1 MIGSTRSIKARSAE
15 QPSQCSSLVERSN
28 GLNVWND
35 LNRSGRLG
43 YVMFDLT
50 LNIEA
55 LNFEQVSLRM
65 ADRILNHLCDY
76 ALKLSYRDLPQE
88 VIRRTK
94 HIVMDTV
101 GCALGG
107 AQSPPAKIARA
118 AASEITSAIPS
129 TVLISGQKTSPD
141 LAAFANGVMI
151 RYLDFNDTY
160 AGSPTCHPSDLLAP
174 VLAVVDAR
182 NGNGKDVIL
191 GTVLGYEVLCGLID
205 AGSKERGRSWDQST
219 YGVIAAAVVAAKL
232 FGHTKEQMANAISLA
247 VSSHISLEQIRRG
260 QISHWKGCALAN
272 ASRNA
277 VFCAMLAAKGM
288 TGPEEVF
295 EGKAGFLNSTG
306 IRFEIRPFADSAD
319 TYRIMKARL
328 KAFPSGYFSQSAIE
342 AILRLAI
349 PNPRS
354 RRHQRD
360 SPADFSRRVRG
371 HGFRRSELAAGN
383 QGERRSQ
390 SALRDGRCA
399 DGRQSWRF
407 AIMSEMY
414 YKRSDVRALMQK
426 IKVRIGEEPVAA
438 WPDLPLNIVDV
449 EMKSGK
455 VLSTKVAYHLGHF
468 KRFMTD
474 EEQERKFRPL
484 AEPLLPKRQI
494 DDLLACLRR
503 LDEVEQISELISLT
517 VAPNL
522 PP

>member
-1 MIGSTRSIKARSAE
+1 MS
-15 QPSQCSSLVERSN
+15 
-28 GLNVWND
+28 
-35 LNRSGRLG
+35 
-43 YVMFDLT
+43 
-50 LNIEA
+50 
-55 LNFEQVSLRM
+55 
-65 ADRILNHLCDY
+65 DRIVNHLCDY
-76 ALKLSYRDLPQE
+76 ALRLAYHDLPQE

-94 HIVMDTV
+94 DIVMDTV

-107 AQSPPAKIARA
+107 AESPPAKIARA

-129 TVLISGQKTSPD
+129 TVLTSGEKTSPD

-160 AGSPTCHPSDLLAP
+160 AGSPTCHPSDLFAP
-174 VLAVVDAR
+174 VLAVADAR

-205 AGSKERGRSWDQST
+205 AGSKERGRIWDQST

-306 IRFEIRPFADSAD
+306 IRFEITPFADSAES
-319 TYRIMKARL
+319 YRILKARL

-342 AILRLAI
+342 AILNLRTQILDLDDIKEIRLQTFPAGYEVMGSGEANWQPETRESADHSLPFVMAVALMEGNLEI
-349 PNPRS
+349 
-354 RRHQRD
+354 RHYD
-360 SPADFSRRVRG
+360 
-371 HGFRRSELAAGN
+371 
-383 QGERRSQ
+383 
-390 SALRDGRCA
+390 
-399 DGRQSWRF
+399 
-407 AIMSEMY
+407 EMY
-414 YKRSDVRALMQK
+414 YKRPDVRALMQK

-438 WPDLPLNIVDV
+438 WPEVPLNIVDV

-468 KRFMTD
+468 KRWMTE

-494 DDLLACLRR
+494 NDLLACLRR
-503 LDEVEQISELISLT
+503 LDEIEQISELISLT
-517 VAPNL
+517 VAPSL
-522 PP
+522 ST

>member
-1 MIGSTRSIKARSAE
+1 MPDK
-15 QPSQCSSLVERSN
+15 
-28 GLNVWND
+28 
-35 LNRSGRLG
+35 
-43 YVMFDLT
+43 
-50 LNIEA
+50 
-55 LNFEQVSLRM
+55 
-65 ADRILNHLCDY
+65 ILNHLCDY
-76 ALKLSYRDLPQE
+76 ALKLSYHDLPRE
-88 VIRRTK
+88 VISRTK

-107 AQSPPAKIARA
+107 AQSPPANIARA

-129 TVLISGQKTSPD
+129 TVLISGQKTSSD

-182 NGNGKDVIL
+182 KGSGKDVIL
-191 GTVLGYEVLCGLID
+191 GMVLGYEILCGLID
-205 AGSKERGRSWDQST
+205 AGSKERERSWDQST
-219 YGVIAAAVVAAKL
+219 YGIIAAAVVAAKL

-247 VSSHISLEQIRRG
+247 VASHISLEQIRRG

-277 VFCAMLAAKGM
+277 VFCAILAAKGM

-306 IRFEIRPFADSAD
+306 IRFEITPFADSAD
-319 TYRIMKARL
+319 TYRIMRARL

-342 AILRLAI
+342 AVLNL
-349 PNPRS
+349 
-354 RRHQRD
+354 
-360 SPADFSRRVRG
+360 
-371 HGFRRSELAAGN
+371 
-383 QGERRSQ
+383 RSQ
-390 SALRDGRCA
+390 TPDLDEIKEIRLQTFPAGYEVMGSGEANWQPETRESADHSLPFVMAVALMEGNVEIRHYD
-399 DGRQSWRF
+399 
-407 AIMSEMY
+407 EMY

-426 IKVRIGEEPVAA
+426 IKVRIGEESVAA
-438 WPDLPLNIVDV
+438 WPDLPLNIVDI

-474 EEQERKFRPL
+474 KEQERKFRPL
-484 AEPLLPKRQI
+484 AEPLLPGKQI

-503 LDEVEQISELISLT
+503 LDEVEQVNELISLT

-522 PP
+522 RE

>member
-1 MIGSTRSIKARSAE
+1 MS
-15 QPSQCSSLVERSN
+15 
-28 GLNVWND
+28 
-35 LNRSGRLG
+35 
-43 YVMFDLT
+43 
-50 LNIEA
+50 
-55 LNFEQVSLRM
+55 
-65 ADRILNHLCDY
+65 DRIVNHLCDY
-76 ALKLSYRDLPQE
+76 ALRLAYHDLPQE

-94 HIVMDTV
+94 DIVMDTV

-107 AQSPPAKIARA
+107 AESPPAKIARA

-129 TVLISGQKTSPD
+129 TVLTSGEKTSPD

-160 AGSPTCHPSDLLAP
+160 AGSPTCHPSDLFAP
-174 VLAVVDAR
+174 VLAVADAR

-205 AGSKERGRSWDQST
+205 AGSKERGRIWDQST

-306 IRFEIRPFADSAD
+306 IRFEITPFADSAES
-319 TYRIMKARL
+319 YRILKARL

-342 AILRLAI
+342 AILNLRTQIPDLDDIKEIRLQTFPAGYEVMGSGEANWQPETRESADHSLPFVMAVALMEGNLEI
-349 PNPRS
+349 
-354 RRHQRD
+354 RHYD
-360 SPADFSRRVRG
+360 
-371 HGFRRSELAAGN
+371 
-383 QGERRSQ
+383 
-390 SALRDGRCA
+390 
-399 DGRQSWRF
+399 
-407 AIMSEMY
+407 EMY
-414 YKRSDVRALMQK
+414 YKRPDVRALMQK

-438 WPDLPLNIVDV
+438 WPEVPFNIVDV

-468 KRFMTD
+468 KRWMTE

-494 DDLLACLRR
+494 NDLLACLRR
-503 LDEVEQISELISLT
+503 LDEIEQISELISLT
-517 VAPNL
+517 VAPSL
-522 PP
+522 ST

>member
-1 MIGSTRSIKARSAE
+1 M
-15 QPSQCSSLVERSN
+15 P
-28 GLNVWND
+28 
-35 LNRSGRLG
+35 
-43 YVMFDLT
+43 
-50 LNIEA
+50 
-55 LNFEQVSLRM
+55 
-65 ADRILNHLCDY
+65 DRILDHLCDY

-94 HIVMDTV
+94 YIVTDTV

-107 AQSPPAKIARA
+107 AESPPAKIARA
-118 AASEITSAIPS
+118 VASEITSAIPS

-191 GTVLGYEVLCGLID
+191 GTVLGYEVFCGLID
-205 AGSKERGRSWDQST
+205 AGSRERGRIWDQST
-219 YGVIAAAVVAAKL
+219 YGVIAAVVVAAKL
-232 FGHTKEQMANAISLA
+232 FGLTKEQMANAISLA
-247 VSSHISLEQIRRG
+247 VSSHISLEQVRRA

-328 KAFPSGYFSQSAIE
+328 KAFPAGYFSQSAIE
-342 AILRLAI
+342 AILNL
-349 PNPRS
+349 
-354 RRHQRD
+354 
-360 SPADFSRRVRG
+360 
-371 HGFRRSELAAGN
+371 
-383 QGERRSQ
+383 RSQ
-390 SALRDGRCA
+390 IPDLDYIKEIRLQTFPAGYEVMGSGEANWKPETRESADHSLPFVMAVALMEGNLEIRHYD
-399 DGRQSWRF
+399 QV
-407 AIMSEMY
+407 Y

-426 IKVRIGEEPVAA
+426 ISVRIGEEPVAA
-438 WPDLPLNIVDV
+438 WPEVPLNIVDV
-449 EMKSGK
+449 ETKSGK

-468 KRFMTD
+468 KRLMTD
-474 EEQERKFRPL
+474 EEQERKFRPM

-494 DDLLACLRR
+494 NDLLACLRR

-517 VAPNL
+517 VALNL

>member
-1 MIGSTRSIKARSAE
+1 
-15 QPSQCSSLVERSN
+15 
-28 GLNVWND
+28 
-35 LNRSGRLG
+35 
-43 YVMFDLT
+43 
-50 LNIEA
+50 
-55 LNFEQVSLRM
+55 M

-107 AQSPPAKIARA
+107 AESPPAKIARA
-118 AASEITSAIPS
+118 AASEITSASPS

-182 NGNGKDVIL
+182 NGSGKDVIL

-205 AGSKERGRSWDQST
+205 AGAKERGHSWDQST
-219 YGVIAAAVVAAKL
+219 YGVIAAAVLAAKL

-247 VSSHISLEQIRRG
+247 ISSHISLEQIRRG

-288 TGPEEVF
+288 TGPEEAF

-306 IRFEIRPFADSAD
+306 IHFEIRPFADSAD

-328 KAFPSGYFSQSAIE
+328 KAFPSGYFSQSAVE
-342 AILRLAI
+342 AILNL
-349 PNPRS
+349 
-354 RRHQRD
+354 
-360 SPADFSRRVRG
+360 
-371 HGFRRSELAAGN
+371 
-383 QGERRSQ
+383 RSQ
-390 SALRDGRCA
+390 IPDLDDIKEIRLQTFPAGYEVMGSGEANWQPETRESADHSLPFVMAVALMEGIVEIRHYD
-399 DGRQSWRF
+399 Q
-407 AIMSEMY
+407 MY

-438 WPDLPLNIVDV
+438 WPEVPLNIVDV

-468 KRFMTD
+468 KRWMTD

-503 LDEVEQISELISLT
+503 LDELEQVSELISLT
-517 VAPNL
+517 LAPNL
-522 PP
+522 TTQP

>member
-1 MIGSTRSIKARSAE
+1 
-15 QPSQCSSLVERSN
+15 
-28 GLNVWND
+28 
-35 LNRSGRLG
+35 
-43 YVMFDLT
+43 
-50 LNIEA
+50 
-55 LNFEQVSLRM
+55 M

-107 AQSPPAKIARA
+107 AESPPAKIARA
-118 AASEITSAIPS
+118 AASEITSASPS

-182 NGNGKDVIL
+182 NGSGK
-191 GTVLGYEVLCGLID
+191 
-205 AGSKERGRSWDQST
+205 
-219 YGVIAAAVVAAKL
+219 GVIAAAVAAAKL
-232 FGHTKEQMANAISLA
+232 FGLAKEQMAHAISLA
-247 VSSHISLEQIRRG
+247 VSSHIGLEQVRRG

-288 TGPEEVF
+288 TGPEEAF

-306 IRFEIRPFADSAD
+306 IRIEIRPFADSAES
-319 TYRIMKARL
+319 YRIMKARM
-328 KAFPSGYFSQSAIE
+328 KAFPSGYFSQSAVE
-342 AILRLAI
+342 AILNL
-349 PNPRS
+349 
-354 RRHQRD
+354 
-360 SPADFSRRVRG
+360 
-371 HGFRRSELAAGN
+371 
-383 QGERRSQ
+383 RSQ
-390 SALRDGRCA
+390 IPDLDDIKEIRLQTFPAGYEVMGSGEANWQPETRESADHSLPFVMAVALMEGIVEIRHYD
-399 DGRQSWRF
+399 Q
-407 AIMSEMY
+407 MY
-414 YKRSDVRALMQK
+414 YKRPDVRALMQK

-438 WPDLPLNIVDV
+438 WPEVPLNIVDV

-455 VLSTKVAYHLGHF
+455 VLSTRVAYHLGHF
-468 KRFMTD
+468 KRWMTE

-484 AEPLLPKRQI
+484 AEPLLPKKQI

-503 LDEVEQISELISLT
+503 LDEVEQIGELISLT

-522 PP
+522 SE

>member
-1 MIGSTRSIKARSAE
+1 
-15 QPSQCSSLVERSN
+15 
-28 GLNVWND
+28 
-35 LNRSGRLG
+35 
-43 YVMFDLT
+43 
-50 LNIEA
+50 
-55 LNFEQVSLRM
+55 
-65 ADRILNHLCDY
+65 
-76 ALKLSYRDLPQE
+76 LSYRDIPGE
-88 VIRRTK
+88 VIQRTK
-94 HIVMDTV
+94 QIILDTV

-129 TVLISGQKTSPD
+129 TVLVSGQKTSPD

-174 VLAVVDAR
+174 VLAVADAR
-182 NGNGKDVIL
+182 GGNGQDVIL

-205 AGSKERGRSWDQST
+205 ARAKEQGRSWDQST

-232 FGHTKEQMANAISLA
+232 FGHTREQMANAISLA
-247 VSSHISLEQIRRG
+247 VASHISLEQIRRG

-295 EGKAGFLNSTG
+295 EGKAGFVNSTG
-306 IRFEIRPFADSAD
+306 IRFEIRPFADSLEN
-319 TYRIMKARL
+319 YHIMKARL

-342 AILRLAI
+342 AIL
-349 PNPRS
+349 N
-354 RRHQRD
+354 
-360 SPADFSRRVRG
+360 
-371 HGFRRSELAAGN
+371 
-383 QGERRSQ
+383 
-390 SALRDGRCA
+390 LRDQIPDLDDVKEIRLQTFPAGYEVMGSGEANWQPETRESA
-399 DGRQSWRF
+399 DHSLPF
-407 AIMSEMY
+407 VMAIALMEGNLEIRHYDELY
-414 YKRSDVRALMQK
+414 YKRPDVRALMQK

-438 WPDLPLNIVDV
+438 WPDVPLNIVDV
-449 EMKSGK
+449 ELKSGK

-468 KRFMTD
+468 ERFMT
-474 EEQERKFRPL
+474 EQEQERKFRPL
-484 AEPLLPKRQI
+484 AEPLLPGKQI

-503 LDEVEQISELISLT
+503 LDEAEQISELISLT

-522 PP
+522 TA

>member
-1 MIGSTRSIKARSAE
+1 
-15 QPSQCSSLVERSN
+15 
-28 GLNVWND
+28 
-35 LNRSGRLG
+35 
-43 YVMFDLT
+43 
-50 LNIEA
+50 
-55 LNFEQVSLRM
+55 M

-107 AQSPPAKIARA
+107 AESPPAKIARA
-118 AASEITSAIPS
+118 AAAEITSAIPS

-141 LAAFANGVMI
+141 LATFANGVMI

-160 AGSPTCHPSDLLAP
+160 TGPSTCHPSDLLAP

-182 NGNGKDVIL
+182 NGDGKDVIL
-191 GTVLGYEVLCGLID
+191 GTVLGYEIFCGLID
-205 AGSKERGRSWDQST
+205 AGAREPGRAWDQST
-219 YGVIAAAVVAAKL
+219 YGVIAAAVTAAKL
-232 FGHTKEQMANAISLA
+232 FDHTKEQMANAISLA

-295 EGKAGFLNSTG
+295 EGKAGFFNSTG

-319 TYRIMKARL
+319 DYRIMKARV
-328 KAFPSGYFSQSAIE
+328 KAFPAGYFSQSAIE
-342 AILRLAI
+342 AILVL
-349 PNPRS
+349 
-354 RRHQRD
+354 
-360 SPADFSRRVRG
+360 
-371 HGFRRSELAAGN
+371 
-383 QGERRSQ
+383 RSQ
-390 SALRDGRCA
+390 IPDLNDIKEIRLQTFPAGYEVMGSGEANWQPETRESADHSLPFVMAVALMEGSVEIRHYE
-399 DGRQSWRF
+399 Q
-407 AIMSEMY
+407 MY
-414 YKRSDVRALMQK
+414 YKRSDVRDLMKK
-426 IKVRIGEEPVAA
+426 ISVRIGEEPVAA
-438 WPDLPLNIVDV
+438 WPDIPLNIVDI
-449 EMKSGK
+449 EMKSGN

-468 KRFMTD
+468 KRLMTD
-474 EEQERKFRPL
+474 EELERKFRPL

-494 DDLLACLRR
+494 DDLLAGLRR
-503 LDEVEQISELISLT
+503 LDEVEHISELISLT

-522 PP
+522 AAGSPFK

>member
-1 MIGSTRSIKARSAE
+1 MT
-15 QPSQCSSLVERSN
+15 
-28 GLNVWND
+28 
-35 LNRSGRLG
+35 
-43 YVMFDLT
+43 
-50 LNIEA
+50 
-55 LNFEQVSLRM
+55 
-65 ADRILNHLCDY
+65 DRILNHLCDY

-107 AQSPPAKIARA
+107 AESPPAKIARA
-118 AASEITSAIPS
+118 AACEITSTIPS

-141 LAAFANGVMI
+141 LAAFASGVMI

-205 AGSKERGRSWDQST
+205 AGSKERNWDQST

-232 FGHTKEQMANAISLA
+232 FGHTKEQMTNGISLA

-260 QISHWKGCALAN
+260 QISHWKGCAVAN

-288 TGPEEVF
+288 TGPEEAF
-295 EGKAGFLNSTG
+295 EGKAGFLSSTG
-306 IRFEIRPFADSAD
+306 IRFEIVPFADSAD

-342 AILRLAI
+342 AILNL
-349 PNPRS
+349 
-354 RRHQRD
+354 
-360 SPADFSRRVRG
+360 
-371 HGFRRSELAAGN
+371 
-383 QGERRSQ
+383 RSQ
-390 SALRDGRCA
+390 IADLDDIKEIRLQTFPAGYEVMGSGEANWQPETRESADHSLPFVMAVSLMEGNLEIRHYD
-399 DGRQSWRF
+399 Q
-407 AIMSEMY
+407 MY
-414 YKRSDVRALMQK
+414 YKRPDVRALMRK
-426 IKVRIGEEPVAA
+426 IKIRIGEEPVAL
-438 WPDLPLNIVDV
+438 WPEVPLNIVDI
-449 EMKSGK
+449 EMNSGR

-468 KRFMTD
+468 KRLMTD

-484 AEPLLPKRQI
+484 AEPLLPKKQI
-494 DDLLACLRR
+494 DDLLACLRH

-522 PP
+522 LA

>member
-1 MIGSTRSIKARSAE
+1 MS
-15 QPSQCSSLVERSN
+15 
-28 GLNVWND
+28 
-35 LNRSGRLG
+35 
-43 YVMFDLT
+43 
-50 LNIEA
+50 
-55 LNFEQVSLRM
+55 
-65 ADRILNHLCDY
+65 DRILNHLCDY

-94 HIVMDTV
+94 HIVMDTL

-107 AQSPPAKIARA
+107 AESPPAKIARA
-118 AASEITSAIPS
+118 AASEITSVVPS
-129 TVLISGQKTSPD
+129 TVLISGHKTSPD
-141 LAAFANGVMI
+141 LAAFANGAMI

-191 GTVLGYEVLCGLID
+191 GTVLGYEMLCGLID
-205 AGSKERGRSWDQST
+205 AGSKERGHSWDQST

-247 VSSHISLEQIRRG
+247 VASHISLEQIRRG

-342 AILRLAI
+342 AILNL
-349 PNPRS
+349 
-354 RRHQRD
+354 
-360 SPADFSRRVRG
+360 
-371 HGFRRSELAAGN
+371 
-383 QGERRSQ
+383 RSQ
-390 SALRDGRCA
+390 IPDLDDVKEIRLQTFPAGYEVMGSGEANWQPETRESADHSLPFVMAVALMEGNVEIRHYD
-399 DGRQSWRF
+399 
-407 AIMSEMY
+407 EMY

-438 WPDLPLNIVDV
+438 WPELPMNIVDV
-449 EMKSGK
+449 EMKSAK
-455 VLSTKVAYHLGHF
+455 VLSTRVAYHLGHF
-468 KRFMTD
+468 KRWMTD
-474 EEQERKFRPL
+474 EEQERKFRLL
-484 AEPLLPKRQI
+484 AKPLLPEGQI

-517 VAPNL
+517 VAPHL
-522 PP
+522 PA

>member
-1 MIGSTRSIKARSAE
+1 
-15 QPSQCSSLVERSN
+15 
-28 GLNVWND
+28 
-35 LNRSGRLG
+35 
-43 YVMFDLT
+43 
-50 LNIEA
+50 
-55 LNFEQVSLRM
+55 M
-65 ADRILNHLCDY
+65 ADRLLNHLCDY

-107 AQSPPAKIARA
+107 AESPPAKIARA
-118 AASEITSAIPS
+118 AASEITSASPS

-182 NGNGKDVIL
+182 NGSGKDVIL

-205 AGSKERGRSWDQST
+205 SGAKERGHSWDQST
-219 YGVIAAAVVAAKL
+219 YGVIAAAVLAAKL

-247 VSSHISLEQIRRG
+247 ISSHISLEQIRRG

-288 TGPEEVF
+288 TGPEEAF

-306 IRFEIRPFADSAD
+306 IHFEIRPFADSAD

-328 KAFPSGYFSQSAIE
+328 KAFPSGYFSQSAVE
-342 AILRLAI
+342 AILNL
-349 PNPRS
+349 
-354 RRHQRD
+354 
-360 SPADFSRRVRG
+360 
-371 HGFRRSELAAGN
+371 
-383 QGERRSQ
+383 RSQ
-390 SALRDGRCA
+390 IPDLDDIKEIRLQTFPAGYEVMGSGEANWQPETRESADHSLPFVMAVALMEGIVEIRHYD
-399 DGRQSWRF
+399 Q
-407 AIMSEMY
+407 MY

-438 WPDLPLNIVDV
+438 WPEVPLNIVDV

-468 KRFMTD
+468 KRWMTD
-474 EEQERKFRPL
+474 EERERKFRPL

-503 LDEVEQISELISLT
+503 LDEVEQVSELISLT

-522 PP
+522 TTQP

>member
-1 MIGSTRSIKARSAE
+1 
-15 QPSQCSSLVERSN
+15 
-28 GLNVWND
+28 
-35 LNRSGRLG
+35 
-43 YVMFDLT
+43 
-50 LNIEA
+50 
-55 LNFEQVSLRM
+55 M

-76 ALKLSYRDLPQE
+76 ALKLSYRDLPEE
-88 VIRRTK
+88 VIQRTK
-94 HIVMDTV
+94 AIVLDTV
-101 GCALGG
+101 GCALGAG
-107 AQSPPAKIARA
+107 ESPPAKIARA
-118 AASEITSAIPS
+118 AASEINSAVPS

-160 AGSPTCHPSDLLAP
+160 TGSVTCHPSDLLAP

-205 AGSKERGRSWDQST
+205 VGSEERGRSWDQST
-219 YGVIAAAVVAAKL
+219 YGVIAATVTAAKL
-232 FGHTKEQMANAISLA
+232 FALNKEQMANAISLA
-247 VSSHISLEQIRRG
+247 ISSHISLGQVRRG

-288 TGPEEVF
+288 TGPEEAF

-306 IRFEIRPFADSAD
+306 IRFEIRPFANSAE
-319 TYRIMKARL
+319 TYRIMRARL

-342 AILRLAI
+342 AILSLRFQIPDLDDVKEIRLQTFPAGYEVMGSGEANWQPETRESADHSLPFVMAVALMEGNLEI
-349 PNPRS
+349 
-354 RRHQRD
+354 RHYEQ
-360 SPADFSRRVRG
+360 
-371 HGFRRSELAAGN
+371 
-383 QGERRSQ
+383 
-390 SALRDGRCA
+390 
-399 DGRQSWRF
+399 
-407 AIMSEMY
+407 MY
-414 YKRSDVRALMQK
+414 YKRPDVRALMQK

-438 WPDLPLNIVDV
+438 WPEIPLNIVDV
-449 EMKSGK
+449 ETKSGK
-455 VLSTKVAYHLGHF
+455 VLSTRVAYHLGHF

-484 AEPLLPKRQI
+484 AEPLLPEKQI

-503 LDEVEQISELISLT
+503 LDEVEQISELIALT

-522 PP
+522 ST

>member
-1 MIGSTRSIKARSAE
+1 
-15 QPSQCSSLVERSN
+15 
-28 GLNVWND
+28 
-35 LNRSGRLG
+35 
-43 YVMFDLT
+43 
-50 LNIEA
+50 
-55 LNFEQVSLRM
+55 M

-107 AQSPPAKIARA
+107 AESPPAKIARA
-118 AASEITSAIPS
+118 AASEITSASPS

-182 NGNGKDVIL
+182 NGSGRDVIL

-205 AGSKERGRSWDQST
+205 AGAKERGHSWDQST
-219 YGVIAAAVVAAKL
+219 YGVIAAAVLAAKL

-247 VSSHISLEQIRRG
+247 ISSHISLEQIRRG

-288 TGPEEVF
+288 TGPEEAF
-295 EGKAGFLNSTG
+295 EGKAGFLSSTG

-328 KAFPSGYFSQSAIE
+328 KAFPSGYFSQSAVE
-342 AILRLAI
+342 AILNL
-349 PNPRS
+349 
-354 RRHQRD
+354 
-360 SPADFSRRVRG
+360 
-371 HGFRRSELAAGN
+371 
-383 QGERRSQ
+383 RSQ
-390 SALRDGRCA
+390 IPDLDDIKEIRLQTFPAGYEVMGSGEANWQPETRESADHSLPFVMAVALMEGIVEIRHYD
-399 DGRQSWRF
+399 Q
-407 AIMSEMY
+407 MY

-438 WPDLPLNIVDV
+438 WPEVPLNIVDV

-468 KRFMTD
+468 KRWMTD
-474 EEQERKFRPL
+474 EERERKFRPL

-503 LDEVEQISELISLT
+503 LDELEQVSELISLT
-517 VAPNL
+517 LAPNL
-522 PP
+522 SE